1 MPRSKLDTLI
11 YATILL
17 TPMAVAAGYIALAPV
32 PAPVVIVE
40 PAACPEPAA
49 SCPEPVAVCTEPP
62 PAAAPE
68 PASEPAPSTPIAPP
82 NPAGAGMLI
91 FDHQLVLTTG
101 PDLTWSKGQLRDHP
115 IEWGVAVSKRVDPA
129 RLPAPLRALAD
140 ARIVVYAADGSSCT
154 ASTRPDALAIYG
166 RQDGELAYPEDE
178 NEELTPAQRLA
189 VRQDVFAEAQ
199 LLRARL
205 HRDGPRC
212 DGLWARDAA
221 LPAPAVFAA
230 SDASEGDPALR
241 ERVLAELTSLPR
253 IADLARAYRQHG
265 RDSGGDQPAWT
276 TYLRESLQ
284 VTRWNELGG
293 TRSYLNVIVGDGGE
307 ACSDLFSD
315 QVATLFRVDGDALL
329 ALDQPGFLDPLAIM
343 DLERDGQLEAVT
355 RSGWQLETAA
365 GTLQS
370 FEIPY
375 HGCPC

>member
-17 TPMAVAAGYIALAPV
+17 TPMAVAAGYIAFAPV
-32 PAPVVIVE
+32 PAPIVIVE

-49 SCPEPVAVCTEPP
+49 SCPEPALAVCPDPP
-62 PAAAPE
+62 PAAEPE
-68 PASEPAPSTPIAPP
+68 PTTEPAPIAPP

-91 FDHQLVLTTG
+91 FDHQLVLTTA

-115 IEWGVAVSKRVDPA
+115 LEWGVAVSKRVDPT

-154 ASTRPDALAIYG
+154 ASTRPDALTIYG
-166 RQDGELAYPEDE
+166 RQDGELAYPEDD
-178 NEELTPAQRLA
+178 NEALTAAQRLG

-241 ERVLAELTSLPR
+241 ERVLAELTTLPR
-253 IADLARAYRQHG
+253 VAALARAYRQHAL
-265 RDSGGDQPAWT
+265 DSGDVQPIWP

-284 VTRWNELGG
+284 VTRWNEVGG
-293 TRSYLNVIVGDGGE
+293 ARTYLNVVVGDGGE
-307 ACSDLFSD
+307 ACSTMFAD
-315 QVATLFRVDGDALL
+315 QVATLFSLEGDTLV
-329 ALDQPGFLDPLAIM
+329 ALDQPGFIHPLAIM

-355 RSGWQLETAA
+355 HGAWQLETAA